1 MSPGDDGGTPAHDP
15 LSGPADTT
23 FPAGVAL
30 TAVMMARERQ
40 VESERADRLFDD
52 PWGGSMVAAGQ
63 ASAPGAAPWLTENTT
78 LGDIAPGMAGY
89 VPVRTRWIDDRILA
103 HVHGSD
109 ARQVVVLGSGLDTR
123 AARLPWPDQA
133 TVYLLDL
140 PAVVDLAD
148 TVLAAATSQTAGRAV
163 SVATDLS
170 GDWAT
175 DLHRQGFVAGTATVW
190 VIEGVLMYLNTRD
203 AERLITLARELSGSG
218 SCLIADLAHPHAHHN
233 SLFASGRQALE
244 DNRSPLRS
252 SVADPEAWFATLG
265 WTCRT
270 PDPLTLATEYRRT
283 VPPALDPRPT
293 DGPSFWLLEAWPR

>member
-1 MSPGDDGGTPAHDP
+1 
-15 LSGPADTT
+15 
-23 FPAGVAL
+23 
-30 TAVMMARERQ
+30 
-40 VESERADRLFDD
+40 
-52 PWGGSMVAAGQ
+52 
-63 ASAPGAAPWLTENTT
+63 
-78 LGDIAPGMAGY
+78 
-89 VPVRTRWIDDRILA
+89 
-103 HVHGSD
+103 
-109 ARQVVVLGSGLDTR
+109 
-123 AARLPWPDQA
+123 
-133 TVYLLDL
+133 
-140 PAVVDLAD
+140 
-148 TVLAAATSQTAGRAV
+148 V

-218 SCLIADLAHPHAHHN
+218 SCLIADLAHPHVHHN

-283 VPPALDPRPT
+283 VPPALAPRPT